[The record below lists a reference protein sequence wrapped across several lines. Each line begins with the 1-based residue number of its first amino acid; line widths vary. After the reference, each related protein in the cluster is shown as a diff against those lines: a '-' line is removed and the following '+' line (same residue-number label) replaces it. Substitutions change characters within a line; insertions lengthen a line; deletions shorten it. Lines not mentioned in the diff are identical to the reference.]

1 MILTSKGWCDTEL
14 IGGLVQLLSDL
25 RCIGLVL
32 ANHGLLGAHGLQ
44 MAEDLELVAEDL
56 LRAAENLGH
65 LHGQQGHDLS
75 EMVLHH
81 ISDHPVL
88 VVERNPTFG
97 DKQKNGIKYT
107 FLVKNFVCLV
117 SLRQCGLF

>member
-1 MILTSKGWCDTEL
+1 
-14 IGGLVQLLSDL
+14 
-25 RCIGLVL
+25 
-32 ANHGLLGAHGLQ
+32 
-44 MAEDLELVAEDL
+44 
-56 LRAAENLGH
+56 
-65 LHGQQGHDLS
+65 
-75 EMVLHH
+75 MVLHH